1 MAKEKIGVFSE
12 ADAKK
17 IARAVQKFINQ
28 PSGNRGRQ
36 RKRVVSG
43 GAPGSFDECGFGD
56 LEIVEVTTGYKIM
69 VIDEEGCLKAAEF
82 SECPPAD
89 ATEEFSSASFFPGL
103 GV

>member
-17 IARAVQKFINQ
+17 IARAVQKFIKQ
-28 PSGNRGRQ
+28 PTGNRGRQ
-36 RKRVVSG
+36 RKRVVTG
-43 GAPGSFDECGFGD
+43 GAFDECGFSD

-69 VIDEEGCLKAAEF
+69 VIDTEGCLKAAEF
-82 SECPPAD
+82 SECPAPD
-89 ATEEFSSASFFPGL
+89 ATEEFSAASFFPGL